1 MCIRDRSVGGTVTY
15 EDVTNV
21 DAVGIVTAAKGV
33 RVTEGGLVVTAGIVT
48 AKNIIDASD
57 AQRNT
62 RVGGNAGD
70 SFDGT
75 NANNNTLIGKNAG
88 TAITG
93 GDNNTAVGQGAL
105 VTNTTGSENVAVGEQ
120 LGETLV
126 GATQQDTAN
135 ATTVGRTTTTPQ
147 FREDQSV
154 KVQGLRTRTDFIDE
168 EGVEVNRTFIPFMRS
183 RKVRFRAQGLKPNTR
198 HFPFFANKD
207 VSSFVKQETFER
219 WGATDSDYSTPED
232 INA

>member
-1 MCIRDRSVGGTVTY
+1 LIPLLAVTIPTESTLVTSSCVNTPPTLTSPLNVAAATDADLSWNSTTNTLNAPTLSGNITGTAATFSGDVSVGGVLTH

-48 AKNIIDASD
+48 AKNIIDTTD
-57 AQRNT
+57 AQGNT
-62 RVGGNAGD
+62 RVGSNAGD

-105 VTNTTGSENVAVGEQ
+105 GTNTTGSDNVAIGDDALRLNVTGS
-120 LGETLV
+120 V
-126 GATQQDTAN
+126 PTA
-135 ATTVGRTTTTPQ
+135 V
-147 FREDQSV
+147 
-154 KVQGLRTRTDFIDE
+154 L
-168 EGVEVNRTFIPFMRS
+168 
-183 RKVRFRAQGLKPNTR
+183 
-198 HFPFFANKD
+198 
-207 VSSFVKQETFER
+207 
-219 WGATDSDYSTPED
+219 
-232 INA
+232 